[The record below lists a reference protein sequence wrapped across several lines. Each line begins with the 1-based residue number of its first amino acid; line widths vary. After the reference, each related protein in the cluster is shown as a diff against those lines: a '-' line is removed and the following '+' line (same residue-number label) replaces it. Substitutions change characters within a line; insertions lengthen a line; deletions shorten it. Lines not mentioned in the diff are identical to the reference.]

1 MNTHIYIHKRTASHV
16 IILHCMLGEH
26 ENINLLRLNAK
37 KVTYILQIS
46 FAFKLYTYMS
56 QVWRNQK
63 WSSLPDF

>member
-1 MNTHIYIHKRTASHV
+1 
-16 IILHCMLGEH
+16 MLGEH

-63 WSSLPDF
+63 WSSLPDFWVVFFSLTGVGGKMIS